1 MKLKKITKAEFM
13 ALSKKEENFS
23 PKELSPAP
31 YFQFFLHF
39 NQKVKMTDKLRKKLR
54 KQYKKLIK
62 EKYRNILKLAFCEIK
77 KSTSREC
84 LIFID
89 NKYCFATWLVKRKL
103 EKLGFI
109 CELEKNFYALL
120 NIHEDRLKIKW

>member
-1 MKLKKITKAEFM
+1 MKNICN
-13 ALSKKEENFS
+13 SEENCS
-23 PKELSPAP
+23 PKELIPAP
-31 YFQFFLHF
+31 YFQFFIF
-39 NQKVKMTDKLRKKLR
+39 NPKVKMTDKLRKKLR

-109 CELEKNFYALL
+109 CELRQSFYAVFHI
-120 NIHEDRLKIKW
+120 NKDRLKIKW

>member
-1 MKLKKITKAEFM
+1 MNNICN
-13 ALSKKEENFS
+13 SEENSS
-23 PKELSPAP
+23 PKELTPAP
-31 YFQFFLHF
+31 YFQFFKHF
-39 NQKVKMTDKLRKKLR
+39 NPKVKMTDKLRKKLR

-62 EKYRNILKLAFCEIK
+62 EKYRNILKLAFCKIK
-77 KSTSREC
+77 NSTSREC

-109 CELEKNFYALL
+109 CELEKNFYDLFNL
-120 NIHEDRLKIKW
+120 HEDCLKIKW